1 MTMTQRSRRRTRI
14 WFAVYTLVLLGIAGV
29 SIASSQWSV
38 ALTTLAIAVLFAWFT
53 LRLWRRR

>member
-1 MTMTQRSRRRTRI
+1 MTQRSRRRTRL
-14 WFAVYTLVLLGIAGV
+14 WFAVYTLVLLGIAAV

-38 ALTTLAIAVLFAWFT
+38 ALTTLAIAFLFAWFT